1 MSRYMA
7 IRDCYTS
14 ERFYQKGT
22 VYDLADKMVKHPKNF
37 SPVDVAAPPGRT
49 VAEPVVELTTAAK
62 TTEMVAPVQ
71 ADAPAVPKGKVKCS
85 VCGKV
90 VSTRGATGHSRS
102 HKKEKDGS
110 TNKKT
115 G

>member
-7 IRDCYTS
+7 LRDCYTS

-37 SPVDVAAPPGRT
+37 SPVDVAPVA

-62 TTEMVAPVQ
+62 TTEMVVEPT
-71 ADAPAVPKGKVKCS
+71 PAVPVVSKAGFKCS

-90 VSTRGATGHSRS
+90 VSTGWALAGHSRS